1 MKLKD
6 KINLTFFTLIMWQL
20 MYWVMPPEPGE
31 TTERDLWGFAV
42 YLTITV
48 YGVMKL
54 SQWIK
59 QESKESRGRSRRKWL
74 D

>member
-6 KINLTFFTLIMWQL
+6 KINISFFMLIMLQV
-20 MYWVMPPEPGE
+20 MYWFMPAEPGE
-31 TTERDLWGFAV
+31 TTERDLWGFAL

-59 QESKESRGRSRRKWL
+59 QESEEFRGRPRRKRMG
-74 D
+74 